1 MPYTVVIGVAMPTII
16 KDAPG
21 SLDMRT
27 DTGIL
32 MQNAKV
38 IPWIMTGILLPRPAI
53 FTTQTIPTNKK
64 GRLAFPTPRKMPQ
77 ITLYAI
83 ITRIPPEQIRI

>member
-32 MQNAKV
+32 MQNAEV
-38 IPWIMTGILLPRPAI
+38 IPWSMTGILFEWTVNFGMLVNNFNLR
-53 FTTQTIPTNKK
+53 
-64 GRLAFPTPRKMPQ
+64 MH
-77 ITLYAI
+77 
-83 ITRIPPEQIRI
+83 

>member
-16 KDAPG
+16 KDDPG

-32 MQNAKV
+32 MQNAEV
-38 IPWIMTGILLPRPAI
+38 IPWSMTGILLPWPLKYPMLLNNIQVLSLIHIFAI
-53 FTTQTIPTNKK
+53 SH
-64 GRLAFPTPRKMPQ
+64 L
-77 ITLYAI
+77 
-83 ITRIPPEQIRI
+83 